1 VTAAPSSTYDASS
14 GEAYQRFLGRW
25 TQRLAERVI
34 DVASLPAAGDLLDI
48 GCGTGSLARAL
59 AARFPARR
67 VVGVDIAEPYVAFA
81 RANSAADALTF
92 EVGDATKLR
101 WPDGQ
106 FAASFAQLVLNFI
119 PSAATAA
126 AEMRRVTRRGG
137 AVIAAV
143 WDFRGGLVYQ
153 RLFWDTAAAF
163 ELGAAAARD
172 RLFSHPLA
180 TREGLV
186 DLWRSAGLADVRCE
200 SATIRMD
207 FADFA
212 DYWDPLLGGQG
223 PVGTYVNGL
232 APATRQIVRENVR
245 AAFLSGAP
253 DGPRSMTATAWVVQG
268 RSPQSY

>member
-1 VTAAPSSTYDASS
+1 MLIRPRDDGFVHPVPSEITPRAVYED
-14 GEAYQRFLGRW
+14 RRRLLRW
-25 TQRLAERVI
+25 MAGG
-34 DVASLPAAGDLLDI
+34 AAG
-48 GCGTGSLARAL
+48 AAL
-59 AARFPARR
+59 AAWAQR
-67 VVGVDIAEPYVAFA
+67 E
-81 RANSAADALTF
+81 ALAQ
-92 EVGDATKLR
+92 VQRPGKLQALQAVR
-101 WPDGQ
+101 QP
-106 FAASFAQLVLNFI
+106 LHL
-119 PSAATAA
+119 PS
-126 AEMRRVTRRGG
+126 
-137 AVIAAV
+137 
-143 WDFRGGLVYQ
+143 Q
-153 RLFWDTAAAF
+153 R
-163 ELGAAAARD
+163 AARD